1 MPSTPTPDSSI
12 SSAPLTSGRIEIE
25 ADPLALYEQSL
36 RDGWGDGLPLLPAT
50 EEHVRA
56 LAATSPLPLD
66 QVVATLPPNRGA
78 ATVEK
83 LAINAAMAGVTPAA
97 FPYVVAAIEAMA
109 RPDHNLVGLTTTT
122 SSVTSAQI
130 VNGPMRRELGFDF
143 EAGCLGGA
151 AGRGSSTVGR
161 AVQLALRNVGGLRV
175 GATSKSVFGQPAR
188 TSGLCFAEWE
198 ERSPWPSLA
207 VQRGFATDDEVVHVH
222 ATKGTHAFA
231 DGNTHDEHAL
241 VALIAR
247 SLATLLGNAFH
258 GPPGRGETLLL
269 VNPQWAERFGRV
281 FADVHELQACLLA
294 DAWMPVDLWPDEAR
308 ARLEEKG
315 RVGPGGRVH
324 LHERPEQFV
333 VVVCGGLGNLHA
345 IGLPTW
351 GESRLQSARVTRA

>member
-1 MPSTPTPDSSI
+1 MPSTPTPDSAS
-12 SSAPLTSGRIEIE
+12 SSAALASDRIDIE
-25 ADPLALYEQSL
+25 ADPLALYELSL
-36 RDGWGDGLPLLPAT
+36 REGWGDGLPLLPAL
-50 EEHVRA
+50 EARVRA
-56 LAATSPLPLD
+56 IAATVPRALD
-66 QVVATLPPNRGA
+66 DVVAALPPQRGA

-83 LAINAAMAGVTPAA
+83 LAINAAMAGVAPAA

-109 RPDHNLVGLTTTT
+109 QPDHNLVGLTTTT
-122 SSVTSAQI
+122 SSVVSAQI
-130 VNGPMRRELGFDF
+130 VNGPKRRELGFDF

-151 AGRGSSTVGR
+151 AGRGSATVGR
-161 AVQLALRNVGGLRV
+161 AVQLALRNIGGLRV
-175 GATSKSVFGQPAR
+175 GTTSKSVFGQPAR

-207 VQRGFATDDEVVHVH
+207 TQRGFGPADEVVHVH

-231 DGNTHDEHAL
+231 DGNTQDDRAL

-247 SLATLLGNAFH
+247 SLATPLGNAFH
-258 GPPGRGETLLL
+258 GPPGRGETVLL
-269 VNPQWAERFGRV
+269 VNPQWAERFGRT
-281 FADVHELQACLLA
+281 FADLHELQAFLLA
-294 DAWMPVDLWPDEAR
+294 EAWMPIDLWPDEAR
-308 ARLEEKG
+308 ARLAEKG
-315 RVGPGGRVH
+315 RIGAGGRVR